1 MLLCLLLS
9 RTALLSLMRGLVAT
23 ELCCTGIR
31 CSLQSTGCMPE
42 AVQISARQAQ
52 GLVSNLGPAAPASSH
67 ASTKQSAEPSTPV
80 RSGKRPAADSLR
92 QIKG

>member
-1 MLLCLLLS
+1 MYDGLRNSTCYDHAVAFVKHWEELGHRVAVLL
-9 RTALLSLMRGLVAT
+9 AFADSLMRGLVAT

-52 GLVSNLGPAAPASSH
+52 GLVSN
-67 ASTKQSAEPSTPV
+67 
-80 RSGKRPAADSLR
+80 
-92 QIKG
+92 